1 MKLYYFPIARN
12 PTRERKKEIIVCRIK
27 ALFPLLIAA
36 LLVATAGPATAKKDQ
51 KSQQGKTAAQKR
63 LGKDCFTTA
72 PPFMRNPR
80 FMNRGFFKKKCKT
93 K

>member
-1 MKLYYFPIARN
+1 MGN
-12 PTRERKKEIIVCRIK
+12 TK

-36 LLVATAGPATAKKDQ
+36 LLIATSGSAIAKKDQ
-51 KSQQGKTAAQKR
+51 KSQQGKTTAQKSV
-63 LGKDCFTTA
+63 GKDCFTTA
-72 PPFMRNPR
+72 PSFMRNPR